1 VKVESLLGQ
10 FEEEITQIDEVYSV
24 DIPLNLKVFETE
36 VIKISSIGANECRVG
51 ENDPRN
57 FLVGVNKFDVKLA
70 KN

>member
-36 VIKISSIGANECRVG
+36 VIKISTTGDTECRVG
-51 ENDPRN
+51 ENDSRN